1 MQFRIL
7 DHFGVIILETINR
20 QSVTLNEDVIG
31 TTLVNERLKQ
41 LCKDLNRFSLT
52 GIISAELV
60 SLCVQILLRTECC
73 QKNTSQKKPKVY
85 THIVRQSNIHLSTQ
99 GMLAAHHAE

>member
-20 QSVTLNEDVIG
+20 QSATLNEDVIG

-41 LCKDLNRFSLT
+41 LCKDLNHF
-52 GIISAELV
+52 
-60 SLCVQILLRTECC
+60 
-73 QKNTSQKKPKVY
+73 
-85 THIVRQSNIHLSTQ
+85 H
-99 GMLAAHHAE
+99 

>member
-31 TTLVNERLKQ
+31 TTLVDERLKQ

-52 GIISAELV
+52 GIISADTGV
-60 SLCVQILLRTECC
+60 ALCPDFT
-73 QKNTSQKKPKVY
+73 
-85 THIVRQSNIHLSTQ
+85 
-99 GMLAAHHAE
+99 AH